1 MDGMIPDPKTL
12 EFLEERWRECTM
24 FGQEQILAALD
35 DFLLDIRGEP
45 DECDEDFD
53 LDDDDDDDDEEE
65 ESPTCEPDAGGG
77 IDSTKNSNGTS
88 NGSGSSP
95 PG

>member
-1 MDGMIPDPKTL
+1 MDGIIPDPKTL
-12 EFLEERWRECTM
+12 EFLEQRWRECTT

-53 LDDDDDDDDEEE
+53 LDDDDDDDDEED
-65 ESPTCEPDAGGG
+65 SPPCVQDGGGG
-77 IDSTKNSNGTS
+77 IDATKDSNGVS
-88 NGSGSSP
+88 SGSGSNSP
-95 PG
+95 G